1 MGGSKIVQI
10 IAVSI
15 VLAAFCIIK
24 EMNLCSI
31 YAKKQ
36 GVGERC

>member
-1 MGGSKIVQI
+1 MVGSKIVQI

-24 EMNLCSI
+24 ETYSVLYIQKSR
-31 YAKKQ
+31 
-36 GVGERC
+36 E